1 MQGEVGWKAEV
12 LKTPFQGTFGN
23 STSTQGTEQSLR
35 KGGFDRLPER
45 IGWGR
50 WCGVARS
57 VRGMDMSPLA
67 APFWPF
73 TEFGGLRL

>member
-1 MQGEVGWKAEV
+1 MQGEVGWKSEV

-50 WCGVARS
+50 WCG
-57 VRGMDMSPLA
+57 SPAVSGVWTCLLWQL
-67 APFWPF
+67 PF
-73 TEFGGLRL
+73 GLLPSSGA